1 MREKVREQDEFEEKG
16 KLKGGGGWGGGGR
29 TEVEKKVDFLQS
41 NLIIHT
47 WCAIC

>member
-16 KLKGGGGWGGGGR
+16 KLKGVGGGGEGR